1 MLSYIPQN
9 VMILELD
16 IINISLFGQSC
27 HLRLDEV
34 T

>member
-9 VMILELD
+9 THTTIK
-16 IINISLFGQSC
+16 C
-27 HLRLDEV
+27 